1 MGVKALKA
9 KALHFKSLFYVP
21 FFSVKWN
28 IDKKNV
34 KYQECPWILNLPV
47 PFVGINKMNQLV

>member
-28 IDKKNV
+28 IDKK
-34 KYQECPWILNLPV
+34 KMLNTKSAP
-47 PFVGINKMNQLV
+47 GY